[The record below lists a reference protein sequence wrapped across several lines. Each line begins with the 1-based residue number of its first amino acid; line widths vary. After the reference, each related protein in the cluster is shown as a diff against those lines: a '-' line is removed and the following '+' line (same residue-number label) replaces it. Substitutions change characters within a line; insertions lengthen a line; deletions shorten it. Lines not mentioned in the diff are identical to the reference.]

1 MHPRASMLG
10 NLHTWESIWNI
21 RRRTLLAWQAYQQC
35 LLFGSLVGKIRLE
48 SHPNL
53 HQGSMVSTYS
63 FWMHEPSAGAYAATL
78 FLAVRSLVSV
88 LVRLRWWW

>member
-1 MHPRASMLG
+1 MHTRASRRG

-21 RRRTLLAWQAYQQC
+21 RRRTLLDWQAYQQC

-48 SHPNL
+48 LHPPL

-63 FWMHEPSAGAYAATL
+63 FWMHKPAVGAYAATL
-78 FLAVRSLVSV
+78 LLAVRHLVFV
-88 LVRLRWWW
+88 LVRLCWRW